1 MNLTERE
8 LDVVRAAARGLTNS
22 EIAAKLAM
30 SQSSAKAH
38 LAAAQRKLGVRN
50 RVETTA
56 WAWKSGLM
64 RGG

>member
-8 LDVVRAAARGLTNS
+8 LAVVRAAAKGLTNV
-22 EIAAKLAM
+22 EIAARLCISA
-30 SQSSAKAH
+30 STAKAH

-64 RGG
+64 DGG